1 MMNKFLML
9 FIQTGA
15 AVPFSAFIW
24 LLTFAGFDQT
34 FLMSSLYGVIGGG
47 VMFFGLGHYMQRRF
61 LEKHRLTKKEF
72 KYIKKNLSEAN
83 EKISRLQ
90 KSLFSIRHIRS
101 LKQRMEL
108 LRLVKNIQKLS
119 NREPKRFYKAEQFYF
134 SHLDSVMELSE
145 KYAFLSSQPGKNREL
160 EHSLYETQQ
169 TLKELTRVV
178 EQDLNYMLA
187 DDIDHLN
194 FEIDV
199 AKHSIKKLN
208 DIPDETRRLK

>member
-1 MMNKFLML
+1 MNTVLS
-9 FIQTGA
+9 FIIRIAA
-15 AVPFSAFIW
+15 AVPFTGFVW

-34 FLMSSLYGVIGGG
+34 FLMSSLYAIIGGG
-47 VMFFGLGHYMQRRF
+47 LMYFGLGYYLKKRF
-61 LEKHRLTKKEF
+61 LYKHRLTVKEY

-83 EKISRLQ
+83 GKINRLQ

-101 LKQRMEL
+101 LKQRIEL

-119 NREPKRFYKAEQFYF
+119 NREPRRFFKAEQFYF
-134 SHLDSVMELSE
+134 SHLDSVLELSE

-160 EHSLYETQQ
+160 DQSLYETQH

-178 EQDLNYMLA
+178 EKDLIYMLA

-208 DIPDETRRLK
+208 ENPDETRRLK

>member
-1 MMNKFLML
+1 MNKFLL
-9 FIQTGA
+9 LIVQAGA

-24 LLTFAGFDQT
+24 LLTFAGFGQT
-34 FLMSSLYGVIGGG
+34 FLMSTLYGAIAGAL
-47 VMFFGLGHYMQRRF
+47 MFFGLGKYLQRRF
-61 LEKHRLTKKEF
+61 LEKHRLTKKEY
-72 KYIKKNLSEAN
+72 KYIKKNLSDAN
-83 EKISRLQ
+83 VKINRLQ

-108 LRLVKNIQKLS
+108 LRLVKNIQRLS
-119 NREPKRFYKAEQFYF
+119 TREPRRFFKAEQFYF
-134 SHLDSVMELSE
+134 SHLDSVLELSE

-160 EHSLYETQQ
+160 EYSLNDTQQ

-178 EQDLNYMLA
+178 EKDLNYILA

-208 DIPDETRRLK
+208 ENPDETRRLK

>member
-1 MMNKFLML
+1 MNKFLLRFM
-9 FIQTGA
+9 QTGA
-15 AVPFSAFIW
+15 AVPFSAFTW

-34 FLMSSLYGVIGGG
+34 YWMSSLYGVIGGG
-47 VMFFGLGHYMQRRF
+47 AMFFGVGYYLERRV
-61 LEKHRLTKKEF
+61 LEKNRLTKKEY
-72 KYIKKNLSEAN
+72 KYIQRNLKEAN
-83 EKISRLQ
+83 GKIRKIQ

-108 LRLVKNIQKLS
+108 LRLVRNIQRL
-119 NREPKRFYKAEQFYF
+119 NTREPRRFFKAEQFYF
-134 SHLDSVMELSE
+134 SHLDSIMELSE

-160 EHSLYETQQ
+160 ERSLYDTQD
-169 TLKELTRVV
+169 TLKELTKIV
-178 EQDLNYMLA
+178 EKDLNYMLA

-208 DIPDETRRLK
+208 EIPDETRRLK

>member
-1 MMNKFLML
+1 MNKFLLRFM
-9 FIQTGA
+9 QTGA
-15 AVPFSAFIW
+15 AIPFSAFIW
-24 LLTFAGFDQT
+24 LLALAGFDQT
-34 FLMSSLYGVIGGG
+34 FWMASLYGFIGGG
-47 VMFFGLGHYMQRRF
+47 VMFLGLGYYLERRV
-61 LEKHRLTKKEF
+61 LEKNRLTKKEY
-72 KYIKKNLSEAN
+72 KYIQRNLKEAN
-83 EKISRLQ
+83 GKITKIQ

-119 NREPKRFYKAEQFYF
+119 TREPRRFFKAEQFYF
-134 SHLDSVMELSE
+134 SHLDSIMELSE

-160 EHSLYETQQ
+160 ERSLYDTQD
-169 TLKELTRVV
+169 TLKELTKIV
-178 EQDLNYMLA
+178 EKDLSYMLA

>member
-1 MMNKFLML
+1 MNKFLSR
-9 FIQTGA
+9 IAQTGA

-34 FLMSSLYGVIGGG
+34 FLMSSLYGVIGGAL
-47 VMFFGLGHYMQRRF
+47 MFFGLGNYLQKRF
-61 LEKHRLTKKEF
+61 IEKHRLTKKEY

-83 EKISRLQ
+83 EKINRLQ

-119 NREPKRFYKAEQFYF
+119 TREPRRFFKAEQFYF
-134 SHLDSVMELSE
+134 SHLDSVLELSE

-160 EHSLYETQQ
+160 EYSLNDTQQ
-169 TLKELTRVV
+169 TLKELTKVV
-178 EQDLNYMLA
+178 EKDLNYILA

-199 AKHSIKKLN
+199 AKHSIKRLN
-208 DIPDETRRLK
+208 EIPDETRRLK

>member
-1 MMNKFLML
+1 MNRFFLL
-9 FIQTGA
+9 IVQSGA
-15 AVPFSAFIW
+15 AIPFSGFIW

-34 FLMSSLYGVIGGG
+34 FLMSSLYGVISGAF
-47 VMFFGLGHYMQRRF
+47 MFFGLGNYLQRRF
-61 LEKHRLTKKEF
+61 LEKHRLNKKEY

-83 EKISRLQ
+83 VKINRLQ

-119 NREPKRFYKAEQFYF
+119 TREPRRFYKAEQFYF
-134 SHLDSVMELSE
+134 SHLDSVLELSE

-160 EHSLYETQQ
+160 EHSLSDTQH
-169 TLKELTRVV
+169 TLKDLTRVV
-178 EQDLNYMLA
+178 EKDLNYMLA